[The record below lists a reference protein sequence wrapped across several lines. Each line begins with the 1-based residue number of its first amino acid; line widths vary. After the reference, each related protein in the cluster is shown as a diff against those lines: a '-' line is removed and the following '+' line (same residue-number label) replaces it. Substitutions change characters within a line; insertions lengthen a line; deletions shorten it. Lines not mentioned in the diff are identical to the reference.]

1 MALRHAYAPELPEM
15 DPFLFAFVG
24 EEIEG
29 IPLTVLSAL
38 SRLDVDPRREAAR
51 LSHLARDAAIDQL
64 ARMIDRLPDRHWT
77 SLEIRRMATK
87 LVELLPPTDEDREN
101 AQPSGSADRTI
112 SPRASHFLIYL
123 ALAGAV
129 LIGLITNGSLS
140 ISRNRKFEFSSLQRR
155 VCVSRGRGLCR
166 SRRSGLLVRRW
177 QRWSL

>member
-77 SLEIRRMATK
+77 SLEIRRIATK
-87 LVELLPPTDEDREN
+87 LVELLPPTDDDRE
-101 AQPSGSADRTI
+101 QPSGSADRTI
-112 SPRASHFLIYL
+112 SPRASHFSIYL

-129 LIGLITNGSLS
+129 LIGLIAHGSLS
-140 ISRNRKFEFSSLQRR
+140 SNSRTTAEPASQSDSPISPDQ
-155 VCVSRGRGLCR
+155 SR
-166 SRRSGLLVRRW
+166 
-177 QRWSL
+177 